1 MATRS
6 RAAAKWISGI
16 SIAMIVIGIF
26 VIMLQLPFR
35 EIMNRLTTLLEGLGV
50 LGAVIFGALYV
61 VTTVLLMPASAF
73 TIGAGILFGLL
84 GGVVVVSISSTTAAA
99 VAFLIARYAARERV
113 SRMAKRHPRFGAID
127 RAISE
132 GGWKIVALLRLSPA
146 IPFNLQN
153 YLYGLTAIRFWPYVL
168 TSWLAMLPGTLMY
181 VYLGYLARAGAEE
194 AAEGGTAN
202 LGQWVLRI
210 LGFAA
215 TVAVTVYVT
224 KLARRALKRQTALE
238 EEAPQDTG
246 EEKPEP
252 AAKAGIG
259 GRTIALAVAALLVLA
274 LGIYTLARPDTVK
287 QPVRRLLAAF
297 GPPAVTMEEAYDAN
311 PDSPRFDHSAFD
323 QLLRE
328 YVDADGWVDYRAL
341 GEERDALDAYIESV
355 AQAPFDELGRDEKL
369 TLLINAYNAFTLK
382 LILEHYPVESIRDI
396 PSDRRWTD
404 VRWQVGSNTW
414 SLNQIE
420 HEEIRPKFREPR
432 IHFAL
437 VCAAIGCP
445 ILRNEAYVAGRLD
458 EQLADQTEYAHA
470 RDRWFRFDAD
480 NNTAHLTMLYKWYG
494 GDFEQEAGS
503 VLQYA
508 AQYSPQ
514 LQQAIESG
522 STPEINWLE
531 YDWRLNSLENAEGAR

>member
-16 SIAMIVIGIF
+16 SIAVIVLGVFI
-26 VIMLQLPFR
+26 VMLQLPFR
-35 EIMNRLTTLLEGLGV
+35 EIMDRLTALLEGLGL

-61 VTTVLLMPASAF
+61 VATVLLMPASAF

-113 SRMAKRHPRFGAID
+113 SRMAKQHPRFGAID

-168 TSWLAMLPGTLMY
+168 TSWLTMLPGTLMY
-181 VYLGYLARAGAEE
+181 VYVGYLARAGAEE
-194 AAEGGTAN
+194 AAEGGAAN

-224 KLARRALKRQTALE
+224 RLARRALKKQTALE
-238 EEAPQDTG
+238 EKAPEDAG
-246 EEKPEP
+246 KEKPEP
-252 AAKAGIG
+252 ATGGGIG
-259 GRTIALAVAALLVLA
+259 GRTIALAVIALLVLA
-274 LGIYTLARPDTVK
+274 FSIYTLVRPDTVRK
-287 QPVRRLLAAF
+287 PVQSLLSAF
-297 GPPAVTMEEAYDAN
+297 GPPAVTMEEAYEAN
-311 PDSPRFDHSAFD
+311 PDSPGFDHSVFD
-323 QLLRE
+323 QLLGK
-328 YVDADGWVDYRAL
+328 YVDADGWVDYRSL
-341 GEERDALDAYIESV
+341 GEEGDALDAYIESL
-355 AQAPFDELGRDEKL
+355 AQAPFAELGRDEKL
-369 TLLINAYNAFTLK
+369 ALLINAYNAFTLK
-382 LILEHYPVESIRDI
+382 LILEHCPVESIKDI
-396 PSDRRWTD
+396 PSDQRWTD
-404 VRWQVGSNTW
+404 VRWQVGANTW

-420 HEEIRPKFREPR
+420 HEEIRPKFTEPR

-445 ILRNEAYVAGRLD
+445 ILRNEAYVAERLD
-458 EQLADQTEYAHA
+458 EQLADQTEYAHTH
-470 RDRWFRFDAD
+470 DRWFRFDAD
-480 NNTAHLTMLYKWYG
+480 NNTVHLTWLYQWYG
-494 GDFEQEAGS
+494 SDFEQEAGS
-503 VLQYA
+503 VLKYA
-508 AQYSPQ
+508 ARYAPE
-514 LQQAIESG
+514 LEQAIEAG
-522 STPEINWLE
+522 RTPEIRWLE
-531 YDWRLNSLENAEGAR
+531 YDWRLNSIEHAQRAR